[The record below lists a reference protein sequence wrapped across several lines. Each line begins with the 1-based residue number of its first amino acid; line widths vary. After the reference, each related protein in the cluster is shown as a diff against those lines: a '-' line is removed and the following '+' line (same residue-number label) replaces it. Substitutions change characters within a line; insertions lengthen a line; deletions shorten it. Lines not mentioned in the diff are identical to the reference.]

1 MNKFFSKSR
10 VSGFTLAGLSSVAGS
25 WTLPEFCWSTWL
37 AGLVLFWVAIV
48 FRVIHNVLSL
58 RSDKSWYESR
68 VPLIRQ
74 MSSELYFA
82 AGWAFWITAGYFG
95 FYLSCWIFGFYG
107 LFLSVFSE
115 MEPLTLFG
123 RNGFI
128 NSDFWT
134 PVVYLGVRYWSM
146 AAGAVLANWRPIS
159 GEARGVNV
167 FLSSELTRIHV
178 MVIMMPFLSLAAW
191 AIWGEAYQTP
201 VVLMLMALF
210 YFWPKFLQRTQDQV
224 RASAM

>member
-1 MNKFFSKSR
+1 MNKFFSASR
-10 VSGFTLAGLSSVAGS
+10 VSGFTLAGVSSVAGG

-37 AGLVLFWVAIV
+37 AGMVLFWVAIF
-48 FRVIHNVLSL
+48 FRVVRNIL
-58 RSDKSWYESR
+58 RLRQDKSLYESR
-68 VPLIRQ
+68 LSFLRGISPE
-74 MSSELYFA
+74 MFFA
-82 AGWAFWITAGYFG
+82 VGSLFWCAVGYLG
-95 FYLSCWIFGFYG
+95 FYLSCVIFGFYG

-134 PVVYLGVRYWSM
+134 PVVYLGIRFWPM
-146 AAGAVLANWRPIS
+146 AAGTVLANWRSIS
-159 GEARGVNV
+159 ATARGSVDA

-210 YFWPKFLQRTQDQV
+210 YFWPKFFRKPVAT
-224 RASAM
+224 ASTG